1 MDSDPRPPLPPLPP
15 MIGPLTPV
23 GFTSGP
29 PPATTS
35 SSSSSPSHSLIASLF
50 IIAAIIAA
58 VAVAS
63 LCIHLLL
70 RFISSRRSSFS
81 SVSALPLPLVD
92 LRSSSAPS
100 AAESDDRANAAALID
115 TLPVF
120 TFSSALASLPKST
133 PDCAVCLCP
142 FRPDDE
148 LRLLPACRH
157 AFHSSCVDPWIHT
170 TPSCPLCRASISL
183 PAPPLILPTDPP
195 VTGDQSASRSG
206 SFRIEIGNVS
216 RRRTLSAEDPPIPPP
231 PEPPPPPPHQ
241 RTYSIGSS
249 FEYMVE
255 EEVEAVVSQITR
267 RMEKLEKRREESGS
281 EAATAEPG
289 DTVAAAA
296 GRSGT
301 GGWLKDYVDRLASS
315 ASSSFSSLRL
325 SGRWSHRYDGD
336 GGGIGRNSWDLEGSA
351 RREAEAG
358 GYYGFYR
365 WLIGA

>member
-1 MDSDPRPPLPPLPP
+1 MASDPRPPLS
-15 MIGPLTPV
+15 
-23 GFTSGP
+23 FASGP
-29 PPATTS
+29 PPAIS
-35 SSSSSPSHSLIASLF
+35 SSSSSSHSLSVSLF

-58 VAVAS
+58 VAVTS

-70 RFISSRRSSFS
+70 RFIASRRRSSS
-81 SVSALPLPLVD
+81 SVSALPHALPFVD
-92 LRSSSAPS
+92 LASSSSASS
-100 AAESDDRANAAALID
+100 AAEYRANAAALID

-120 TFSSALASLPKST
+120 TFSSALASLPKSSL
-133 PDCAVCLCP
+133 DCAVCLCP

-157 AFHSSCVDPWIHT
+157 AFHSSCVDPWLHT

-183 PAPPLILPTDPP
+183 PAPPLILPTSPP
-195 VTGDQSASRSG
+195 LTGDQSASRSG

-216 RRRTLSAEDPPIPPP
+216 RRRTLSADDPPIPPP
-231 PEPPPPPPHQ
+231 PEPPPPHQ

-249 FEYMVE
+249 FEYMVD

-267 RMEKLEKRREESGS
+267 RIEKLEKRREDSGS
-281 EAATAEPG
+281 ESAAAEPG

-315 ASSSFSSLRL
+315 ASSSFSSLRF
-325 SGRWSHRYDGD
+325 SGRWSHRFDGD
-336 GGGIGRNSWDLEGSA
+336 GRNSWDLEGSA

-365 WLIGA
+365 WLVGA